1 MPNGIMNIIN
11 KIFIFFALPFS
22 INAQSSGISPYSMF
36 GLGQTQISSFIY
48 GEILGGT
55 QIGNNSTFYVNNGQ
69 PASYSQLKYTTLDIG
84 GSYKAIHQTSPN
96 GDLWN
101 TTGGFRSMGMA
112 LPLSKS
118 LGASMG
124 VTPFTQVGYDMRTEG
139 IDDNFGNFVQLFNG
153 KGGINKAHVGFGYMP
168 FSIMSFGV
176 NFNYLFGS
184 SDRSAKILFED
195 NQLNSIMNNE
205 RLLVN
210 DWSVDFGSMVHIP
223 VKGNRLNIGLTYSPE
238 QDIAAIH
245 DNSSFTYI
253 PNSSGT
259 EIPLDTVFSAYRPDG
274 FITLPNSLG
283 IGFQYEKL
291 IKGLNLPAWSA
302 SFQYKFV
309 GQQELRDF
317 WHLNKP
323 SLGPFAKNSQVI
335 SFSGSIIPVLAFPQ
349 LRYKS
354 ALSNLAYRASFRR
367 GNTGLVINDKSIN
380 SWQAGLGLGIPL
392 GGRTVLPGDIKF
404 ATLHFGLQ
412 MGNLGT
418 NSIETVNEFSLL
430 ALVGVTLNDQ
440 WFLKFKYR

>member
-1 MPNGIMNIIN
+1 MPNGIMNRIN
-11 KIFIFFALPFS
+11 KIFIFLALPFG

-36 GLGQTQISSFIY
+36 GLGQTQISSFTY
-48 GEILGGT
+48 GDILGGT
-55 QIGNNSTFYVNNGQ
+55 QIGNNSTFYVNNCQ

-84 GSYKAIHQTSPN
+84 GNYKAVHQTSRN

-112 LPLSKS
+112 LPIAKG
-118 LGASMG
+118 LGASIG

-153 KGGINKAHVGFGYMP
+153 TGGINKAHVGFGYMP
-168 FSIMSFGV
+168 FSMISFGV

-184 SDRSAKILFED
+184 SDRSAKMVFED

-205 RLLVN
+205 RLLVS
-210 DWSVDFGSMVHIP
+210 DWSVDFGSMLHIP
-223 VKGNRLNIGLTYSPE
+223 LKGNRLNIGFTYSPA
-238 QDIAAIH
+238 QDIAATH

-259 EIPLDTVFSAYRPDG
+259 ETPLDTVLSAYRPDG
-274 FITLPNSLG
+274 FITLPPTAG
-283 IGFQYEKL
+283 IGLQYEKL
-291 IKGLNLPAWSA
+291 VKGLNLPAWSI
-302 SFQYKFV
+302 SFQYKV
-309 GQQELRDF
+309 VVQQELRDF
-317 WHLNKP
+317 WYMNKP
-323 SLGPFAKNSQVI
+323 NSGPFEENSQLI

-349 LRYKS
+349 RRYKS
-354 ALSNLAYRASFRR
+354 AVSNLAYRASFRI
-367 GNTGLVINDKSIN
+367 GNTGLVINEKSIN

-392 GGRTVLPGDIKF
+392 GGRTILPGDIKF

-412 MGNLGT
+412 IGNLGA
-418 NSIETVNEFSLL
+418 NNIEMVNEFSLR